1 LTLGGHDWSLFI
13 TEKPGGKS
21 KNRGCE
27 DGSTKSRA
35 LTNFFCVSTSL
46 HADFLAQSKKRR
58 YLLGISG
65 GRDSVALL
73 HLLLDAG
80 YKNLVLCH
88 LNHSLRGHASGQDA
102 ALVRRLAKK
111 YNLLSE
117 TDRVNVPELMLQ
129 NGGSMELEARNA
141 RHQFFAGCARKFRCS
156 RILLAHHAD
165 DQAETILFNL
175 LRGSYGLKGMHFST
189 IHQVNGKELQLLRP
203 LLETTREDINDYL
216 AAHKISFRDDSSN
229 AEAITTRNRLRLEAI
244 PLLNDI
250 LGREI
255 RPAILKAAVA
265 SQAQQQAITSSLESM
280 QLHDPQGRLFYPKI
294 AKLSPALQSS
304 AIHSYLKAHDVS
316 DITQE
321 LLSRCNSLITDP
333 SIAKVNLPGGRFLRR
348 REKRI
353 FIS

>member
-1 LTLGGHDWSLFI
+1 MS
-13 TEKPGGKS
+13 P
-21 KNRGCE
+21 
-27 DGSTKSRA
+27 
-35 LTNFFCVSTSL
+35 SL

-175 LRGSYGLKGMHFST
+175 LRGSYGLKGMYFST

-265 SQAQQQAITSSLESM
+265 SQAQQQAIASTLESM